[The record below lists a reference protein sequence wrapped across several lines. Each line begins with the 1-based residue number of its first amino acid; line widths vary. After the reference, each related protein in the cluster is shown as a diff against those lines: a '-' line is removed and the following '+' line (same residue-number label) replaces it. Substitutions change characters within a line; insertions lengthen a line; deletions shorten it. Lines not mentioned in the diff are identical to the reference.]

1 LHASHDA
8 NSPHDSEDPFA
19 FHADPSRRLPP
30 SPFFRWAMLVF
41 VSLAMFGNYYVYDC
55 IEPITDLL
63 SKQLGFS
70 DSNIGLLQ
78 AIYSFPNIIHG
89 AGGRLPG

>member
-1 LHASHDA
+1 M
-8 NSPHDSEDPFA
+8 P
-19 FHADPSRRLPP
+19 DPSRRRPPP
-30 SPFFRWAMLVF
+30 SYRWAVLVL

-55 IEPITDLL
+55 IEPIADLL

-78 AIYSFPNIIHG
+78 ASTASRICSWCW
-89 AGGRLPG
+89 